1 MNMENLPFEID
12 NNDYVKLPRSIKTA
26 LVDGYLRFEEYSV
39 LVWLWINANPRN
51 GKAHVSYAGLSKD
64 FKEKY
69 SKNHINRLMLNLKR
83 KKWVWFTGQQGRR
96 SSFHVDIANYPLS
109 NGTFTNLEHYMKQKS
124 GRSESDTD
132 DQSPA
137 EVPAE
142 VDDVRQKLES
152 DKSAL
157 VKRFSFNQKSSF
169 GRSPKNDNE
178 KENKNNRS
186 TRRPVRSFSPR
197 TFEEERCLEIA
208 RYLEESDMSFMLSAL
223 KKYGLTRIQSAYEK
237 LKRTPA
243 GTIEN
248 KGAYFNV
255 LLSIT
260 SESG

>member
-1 MNMENLPFEID
+1 MNMENLPFKID

-83 KKWVWFTGQQGRR
+83 KKWIWFAGQQGRR

-109 NGTFTNLEHYMKQKS
+109 NGTFTDLAHCQRQKS
-124 GRSESDTD
+124 GRSESTTD
-132 DQSPA
+132 EQSQA
-137 EVPAE
+137 EVPTE

-157 VKRFSFNQKSSF
+157 VERFSFNQKSSF

-186 TRRPVRSFSPR
+186 TRRPVRSFSPKS
-197 TFEEERCLEIA
+197 FEEERCLEIA
-208 RYLEESDMSFMLSAL
+208 QYLEEADMSFMLSAL
-223 KKYGLTRIQSAYEK
+223 KKYGLAKLEQTYKLMRDSPEGSIQ
-237 LKRTPA
+237 R
-243 GTIEN
+243 
-248 KGAYFNV
+248 KGAYFNT
-255 LLSIT
+255 LLT
-260 SESG
+260 L

>member
-83 KKWVWFTGQQGRR
+83 KKWIWFAGQQGRR

-109 NGTFTNLEHYMKQKS
+109 NGTFTDLAHCQKQKS
-124 GRSESDTD
+124 GRSESTTD
-132 DQSPA
+132 EQSQA
-137 EVPAE
+137 EVPTE

-157 VKRFSFNQKSSF
+157 VERFSFNQKSSF

-186 TRRPVRSFSPR
+186 TRRPVRSFSPKS
-197 TFEEERCLEIA
+197 FEEERCLEIA
-208 RYLEESDMSFMLSAL
+208 QYLEEADMSFMLSAL
-223 KKYGLTRIQSAYEK
+223 KKYGLAKLEQTYKLMRDSPEGSIQ
-237 LKRTPA
+237 R
-243 GTIEN
+243 
-248 KGAYFNV
+248 KGAYFNT
-255 LLSIT
+255 LLT
-260 SESG
+260 L